1 MDAEYYKKYEPVFGK
16 WYITKQLGAGS
27 YGKVFEIQRT
37 DALDGTVYRGALKA
51 ITIPSS
57 PEELQSVLDEDGLDR
72 QGASSYFRETVVALN
87 REIALMNKV
96 KGHSNIV
103 SYEDHD
109 VIEHTDGIGWDI
121 LIRMELLT
129 PISQYFKQF
138 DTIPRQAVLRLGID
152 LCRALEVCEKYS
164 IIHRDIKPA
173 NIFISDTGDF
183 KLGDFGVART
193 ASASTGASTF
203 AGTVN
208 YMAPEVFRREKYTA
222 SVDTYSLGLVMYQ
235 LLNANRMPF
244 YPPYP
249 QPLTALAKERA
260 HDRRLAGEPL
270 PDPVNASG
278 PLADILRKACAP
290 APADRFA
297 SPTEMRLALEAVLRG
312 ASDAAPV
319 PDAGDATVRAA
330 VPAAEVP
337 AADTT
342 VTVAA
347 GTEAPDAADETT
359 RLPFGQQPAAQPTA
373 PAKAPAPKAEDETV
387 FLFAQQEQQR
397 REAEAAARKA
407 EAAAR
412 KAEEDALRAEE
423 QRKAEESRA
432 AAAKEQAQRA
442 EQERKAREAEEAAR
456 KAAQEKA
463 EAAET
468 PAPVEEKKFSR
479 RKMLGVIGGAAAL
492 AVLGGGGYTLY
503 SSSPVDEGTCG
514 DDLTWKLSN
523 NGTLTI
529 AGVGMMR
536 YSEISAPSPWYSH
549 RDSIKK
555 LVLKDGVTSISASA
569 FNTCHHLTSVKLP
582 DSVAYIGN
590 QAFKFC
596 VELSSITLPS
606 STKSVRIE
614 TFCRCSKLASVTLPY
629 GVTMIESRAFANCT
643 ALESIQFPVSLS
655 QIGAWAFSNC
665 EKLSSVKIPESVTS
679 ISNGAFSGCALTSVT
694 VSRNCKVHENAFD
707 DGVTINYYD

>member
-297 SPTEMRLALEAVLRG
+297 SPTEMRLALEAVLNG
-312 ASDAAPV
+312 TSDAAPV
-319 PDAGDATVRAA
+319 QDAGDATVRAA
-330 VPAAEVP
+330 APAAQVP
-337 AADTT
+337 AADKT

-347 GTEAPDAADETT
+347 APKAPETPDAADETA

-407 EAAAR
+407 EEEAR
-412 KAEEDALRAEE
+412 RAEE
-423 QRKAEESRA
+423 QRKAEEVRA
-432 AAAKEQAQRA
+432 AAAKAQAQRA

-456 KAAQEKA
+456 KAEQEKA

-468 PAPVEEKKFSR
+468 PAPAGEKKISR

-503 SSSPVDEGTCG
+503 SSSPVEEGTCG
-514 DDLTWKLSN
+514 DDLTWTLSN

-529 AGVGMMR
+529 KGTSMMR

-582 DSVAYIGN
+582 DSVAYIGD

-596 VELSSITLPS
+596 AELSSITLPS

-629 GVTMIESRAFANCT
+629 GVAMIESRAFANCT

-655 QIGAWAFSNC
+655 KIGAWAFSNC

-694 VSRNCKVHENAFD
+694 VSRNCKVHESAFD
-707 DGVTINYYD
+707 EGVTINYYD

>member
-330 VPAAEVP
+330 APAAQVP
-337 AADTT
+337 AADAAAT
-342 VTVAA
+342 VVAA
-347 GTEAPDAADETT
+347 PKAPETPDAADETT
-359 RLPFGQQPAAQPTA
+359 RLPFGQQPAAQPAA
-373 PAKAPAPKAEDETV
+373 PEKAPAPKAEDETV

-407 EAAAR
+407 E
-412 KAEEDALRAEE
+412 EDARRAEQ
-423 QRKAEESRA
+423 QRKAEEARA

-456 KAAQEKA
+456 KAEQEKA

-468 PAPVEEKKFSR
+468 PAPAGEKKISR

-492 AVLGGGGYTLY
+492 ALVGGGGYTLY
-503 SSSPVDEGTCG
+503 SSSPVEEGTCG

-529 AGVGMMR
+529 AGVGMMTDPDVL
-536 YSEISAPSPWYSH
+536 APLH
-549 RDSIKK
+549 LRVKK
-555 LVLKDGVTSISASA
+555 LVVKDGVTSISASA
-569 FNTCHHLTSVKLP
+569 FNTCQHLTSVKLP

-629 GVTMIESRAFANCT
+629 GVMMIESRAFANCT
-643 ALESIQFPVSLS
+643 ALKSIQFPVSLS

-694 VSRNCKVHENAFD
+694 VSRNCKVHESAFD
-707 DGVTINYYD
+707 EGVTINYYD

>member
-330 VPAAEVP
+330 APAAQVP
-337 AADTT
+337 AADAAA
-342 VTVAA
+342 TVAA
-347 GTEAPDAADETT
+347 VPKAPETPDAADETT
-359 RLPFGQQPAAQPTA
+359 RLPFGQQPAAQPAA

-407 EAAAR
+407 EEEAR
-412 KAEEDALRAEE
+412 RAEE
-423 QRKAEESRA
+423 QRKAEEARA

-442 EQERKAREAEEAAR
+442 EQERKAREAEEAAH
-456 KAAQEKA
+456 KAEQEKA

-468 PAPVEEKKFSR
+468 PAPAGEKKFSR

-503 SSSPVDEGTCG
+503 SSSPVEEGTCG
-514 DDLTWKLSN
+514 DDLTWTLSN

-529 AGVGMMR
+529 KGTSMMR

-606 STKSVRIE
+606 STKSIRIE

-679 ISNGAFSGCALTSVT
+679 IRNGAFSGCALTSVT
-694 VSRNCKVHENAFD
+694 VSRNCKVYESAFD
-707 DGVTINYYD
+707 EGVTINYYD

>member
-330 VPAAEVP
+330 APAAEVP

-407 EAAAR
+407 E
-412 KAEEDALRAEE
+412 EDALRAEE
-423 QRKAEESRA
+423 QRKAEEARA

-456 KAAQEKA
+456 KATQEKA

-468 PAPVEEKKFSR
+468 PAPAGEKKFSR

-503 SSSPVDEGTCG
+503 SSSPVEEGTCG
-514 DDLTWKLSN
+514 DDLTWELDTD
-523 NGTLTI
+523 GTLVIRGSGTI
-529 AGVGMMR
+529 T
-536 YSEISAPSPWYSH
+536 SSPWLEYSNAIATINIFASQIH
-549 RDSIKK
+549 ITTANFS
-555 LVLKDGVTSISASA
+555 GCSFVT
-569 FNTCHHLTSVKLP
+569 H
-582 DSVAYIGN
+582 
-590 QAFKFC
+590 
-596 VELSSITLPS
+596 
-606 STKSVRIE
+606 
-614 TFCRCSKLASVTLPY
+614 VTLPY
-629 GVTMIESRAFANCT
+629 DTQE
-643 ALESIQFPVSLS
+643 
-655 QIGAWAFSNC
+655 IGAYAFRDCTCLASISLPYSLIRIGRAAFKGC
-665 EKLSSVKIPESVTS
+665 TSLSSVILPDSLTNISAETFKDCISLSSVSIPKSVTNIYS
-679 ISNGAFSGCALTSVT
+679 QAFKGCALTSVT
-694 VSRNCKVHENAFD
+694 VSRNCKVHESAFD
-707 DGVTINYYD
+707 EGVTINYYD

>member
-109 VIEHTDGIGWDI
+109 VIEHTNGIGWDI

-290 APADRFA
+290 VPADRFA

-312 ASDAAPV
+312 ASDAAP
-319 PDAGDATVRAA
+319 AA
-330 VPAAEVP
+330 QVP
-337 AADTT
+337 AADAAA
-342 VTVAA
+342 TVAA
-347 GTEAPDAADETT
+347 APKAPETPDAADETT

-397 REAEAAARKA
+397 REAEEEAR
-407 EAAAR
+407 
-412 KAEEDALRAEE
+412 RAEE
-423 QRKAEESRA
+423 QRKAEEARA

-456 KAAQEKA
+456 KAEQEKA

-468 PAPVEEKKFSR
+468 PAPAGEKKISR

-492 AVLGGGGYTLY
+492 AVLGGAGYAVY
-503 SSSPVDEGTCG
+503 SAESSKPVAEGSCG
-514 DDLTWKLSN
+514 DGLTWSIS
-523 NGTLTI
+523 GAGVLTI
-529 AGVGMMR
+529 QGSGT
-536 YSEISAPSPWYSH
+536 ITGTPW
-549 RDSIKK
+549 
-555 LVLKDGVTSISASA
+555 
-569 FNTCHHLTSVKLP
+569 
-582 DSVAYIGN
+582 
-590 QAFKFC
+590 
-596 VELSSITLPS
+596 E
-606 STKSVRIE
+606 
-614 TFCRCSKLASVTLPY
+614 KLADRVTAIDLQASVPTIPPYCFTRFTSLTSVTLPEGLQIFGSY
-629 GVTMIESRAFANCT
+629 SFYCCVSLTTVTIPDGVFYIGNCAFGNCT
-643 ALESIQFPVSLS
+643 S
-655 QIGAWAFSNC
+655 
-665 EKLSSVKIPESVTS
+665 LSSVSIPESVTS
-679 ISNGAFSGCALTSVT
+679 IRNGAFSGCALTSVT
-694 VSRNCKVHENAFD
+694 LSRDCKVHESAFD
-707 DGVTINYYD
+707 EGVTINYYD

>member
-290 APADRFA
+290 VPADRFA

-312 ASDAAPV
+312 ASDAAP
-319 PDAGDATVRAA
+319 AA
-330 VPAAEVP
+330 QVP
-337 AADTT
+337 AADAAA
-342 VTVAA
+342 TVAA
-347 GTEAPDAADETT
+347 APKAPETPDAADETT
-359 RLPFGQQPAAQPTA
+359 RLPFGQQPAAQPTP

-407 EAAAR
+407 E
-412 KAEEDALRAEE
+412 EDARRAEE
-423 QRKAEESRA
+423 QRKAEEARA

-456 KAAQEKA
+456 KAEQEKA

-468 PAPVEEKKFSR
+468 PAPAGEKKISR

-492 AVLGGGGYTLY
+492 ALVGGAGYAVY
-503 SSSPVDEGTCG
+503 SAESSKPVAEGSCG
-514 DDLTWKLSN
+514 DGLTWSIS
-523 NGTLTI
+523 GAGVLTI
-529 AGVGMMR
+529 QGSGT
-536 YSEISAPSPWYSH
+536 ITGTPW
-549 RDSIKK
+549 
-555 LVLKDGVTSISASA
+555 
-569 FNTCHHLTSVKLP
+569 
-582 DSVAYIGN
+582 
-590 QAFKFC
+590 
-596 VELSSITLPS
+596 E
-606 STKSVRIE
+606 
-614 TFCRCSKLASVTLPY
+614 KLADRVTAIDLQASVPTIPPYCFTRFTSLTSVTLPEGLQIFGSY
-629 GVTMIESRAFANCT
+629 SFYCCVSLTTVTIPDGVFYIGNRAFGNC
-643 ALESIQFPVSLS
+643 SS
-655 QIGAWAFSNC
+655 
-665 EKLSSVKIPESVTS
+665 LSSVSIPESVTS

-694 VSRNCKVHENAFD
+694 LSRDCKVHESAFD
-707 DGVTINYYD
+707 EGVTINYYD

>member
-109 VIEHTDGIGWDI
+109 VIEHADGIGWDI

-173 NIFISDTGDF
+173 NIFVSDTGDF

-330 VPAAEVP
+330 APAAQVP
-337 AADTT
+337 AADAAAT
-342 VTVAA
+342 VSAA
-347 GTEAPDAADETT
+347 PKAPETPDAADETT

-407 EAAAR
+407 E
-412 KAEEDALRAEE
+412 EDARRAEE
-423 QRKAEESRA
+423 QRKAEEARA

-456 KAAQEKA
+456 KAEQEKA

-468 PAPVEEKKFSR
+468 PAPAGEKKFSR

-492 AVLGGGGYTLY
+492 AVLGGGGYAVY
-503 SSSPVDEGTCG
+503 SAESSKPVAEGSCG
-514 DDLTWKLSN
+514 DGLTWSIS
-523 NGTLTI
+523 GAGVLTI
-529 AGVGMMR
+529 QGSGTIT
-536 YSEISAPSPWYSH
+536 STPW
-549 RDSIKK
+549 
-555 LVLKDGVTSISASA
+555 
-569 FNTCHHLTSVKLP
+569 
-582 DSVAYIGN
+582 
-590 QAFKFC
+590 
-596 VELSSITLPS
+596 E
-606 STKSVRIE
+606 
-614 TFCRCSKLASVTLPY
+614 KLADRVTAIDLQASVPTIPPYCFTRFTSLTSVTLPEGLQIFGSY
-629 GVTMIESRAFANCT
+629 SFYCCVSLTTVTIPDGVFYIGNRAFGNC
-643 ALESIQFPVSLS
+643 SS
-655 QIGAWAFSNC
+655 
-665 EKLSSVKIPESVTS
+665 LSSVSIPESVTS
-679 ISNGAFSGCALTSVT
+679 IRNGAFSGCALTSVT
-694 VSRNCKVHENAFD
+694 VSRNCKVYESAFD
-707 DGVTINYYD
+707 EGVTINYYD

>member
-278 PLADILRKACAP
+278 PLADILRQACAP

-330 VPAAEVP
+330 APAAEVP
-337 AADTT
+337 AADAAAT
-342 VTVAA
+342 VSAA
-347 GTEAPDAADETT
+347 PKAPETPDAADETT

-407 EAAAR
+407 E
-412 KAEEDALRAEE
+412 EDARRAEQ
-423 QRKAEESRA
+423 QRKAEEARA

-456 KAAQEKA
+456 KAEQEKA

-468 PAPVEEKKFSR
+468 PAPAGEKKISR

-503 SSSPVDEGTCG
+503 SSSPVEEGTCG

-529 AGVGMMR
+529 AGVGMMTNPDVL
-536 YSEISAPSPWYSH
+536 APLH
-549 RDSIKK
+549 LRVKK

-569 FNTCHHLTSVKLP
+569 FRTYTHLTSVKLP

-694 VSRNCKVHENAFD
+694 VSRNCKVHESAFD
-707 DGVTINYYD
+707 EGVTINYYD

>member
-290 APADRFA
+290 VPADRFA

-319 PDAGDATVRAA
+319 PEAGDATVRAA
-330 VPAAEVP
+330 APAAEVP
-337 AADTT
+337 AADAAAT
-342 VTVAA
+342 VSAA
-347 GTEAPDAADETT
+347 PKAPETPDAADETT
-359 RLPFGQQPAAQPTA
+359 RLPFGQQPAAQPTP

-407 EAAAR
+407 E
-412 KAEEDALRAEE
+412 EDARRAEQ
-423 QRKAEESRA
+423 QRKAEEARA

-456 KAAQEKA
+456 KAEKR
-463 EAAET
+463 AAEQAAAAAKA
-468 PAPVEEKKFSR
+468 PAPAKTGEKKISR

-492 AVLGGGGYTLY
+492 AVLGGGGYAVY
-503 SSSPVDEGTCG
+503 SAESSKPVAEGSCG
-514 DDLTWKLSN
+514 DGLTWSIS
-523 NGTLTI
+523 GAGVLTI
-529 AGVGMMR
+529 QGSGT
-536 YSEISAPSPWYSH
+536 ITGTPW
-549 RDSIKK
+549 
-555 LVLKDGVTSISASA
+555 
-569 FNTCHHLTSVKLP
+569 
-582 DSVAYIGN
+582 
-590 QAFKFC
+590 
-596 VELSSITLPS
+596 E
-606 STKSVRIE
+606 
-614 TFCRCSKLASVTLPY
+614 KLADRVTAIDLQASVPTIPPYCFTRFTSLTSVTLPEGLQIFGSY
-629 GVTMIESRAFANCT
+629 SFYCCVSLTTVTIPDGVFYIGNRAFGNC
-643 ALESIQFPVSLS
+643 SS
-655 QIGAWAFSNC
+655 
-665 EKLSSVKIPESVTS
+665 LSSVSIPESVTS
-679 ISNGAFSGCALTSVT
+679 IRNGAFSGCALTSVT
-694 VSRNCKVHENAFD
+694 LSRDCKVHESAFD
-707 DGVTINYYD
+707 EGVTINYYD

>member
-330 VPAAEVP
+330 APAAEVP
-337 AADTT
+337 AADAAAT
-342 VTVAA
+342 VSAA
-347 GTEAPDAADETT
+347 PKAPETPDAADETT

-407 EAAAR
+407 E
-412 KAEEDALRAEE
+412 EDARRAEE
-423 QRKAEESRA
+423 QRKAEEARA

-456 KAAQEKA
+456 KAEQEKA

-468 PAPVEEKKFSR
+468 PAPAGEKKISR

-503 SSSPVDEGTCG
+503 SSSPVEEGTCG

-529 AGVGMMR
+529 AGVGMMTNPDVL
-536 YSEISAPSPWYSH
+536 APLH
-549 RDSIKK
+549 LRVKK

-569 FNTCHHLTSVKLP
+569 FRTYTHLTSVKLP

-694 VSRNCKVHENAFD
+694 LSRDCKVHESAFD
-707 DGVTINYYD
+707 EGVTINYYN

>member
-109 VIEHTDGIGWDI
+109 VIEHADGIGWDI

-290 APADRFA
+290 VPADRFA

-330 VPAAEVP
+330 APAAQVP
-337 AADTT
+337 AADAAA
-342 VTVAA
+342 TVAA
-347 GTEAPDAADETT
+347 APKAPETPDAADETT
-359 RLPFGQQPAAQPTA
+359 RLPFGQQPAAQPTP

-407 EAAAR
+407 E
-412 KAEEDALRAEE
+412 EDARRAEE
-423 QRKAEESRA
+423 QRKAEEARA

-442 EQERKAREAEEAAR
+442 EQERKSREAEEAAR
-456 KAAQEKA
+456 KAEQEKA

-468 PAPVEEKKFSR
+468 PAPAGEKKISR

-503 SSSPVDEGTCG
+503 SSSPVEEGTCG

-529 AGVGMMR
+529 AGVGMMTDPDVL
-536 YSEISAPSPWYSH
+536 APLH
-549 RDSIKK
+549 LRVKK
-555 LVLKDGVTSISASA
+555 LVVKDGVTSISASA

-629 GVTMIESRAFANCT
+629 GVMMIESRAFANCT

-694 VSRNCKVHENAFD
+694 VSRNCKVHESAFD
-707 DGVTINYYD
+707 EGVTINYYD

>member
-330 VPAAEVP
+330 APAAEVP
-337 AADTT
+337 AADAAAT
-342 VTVAA
+342 VSAA
-347 GTEAPDAADETT
+347 PKAPETPDAADETT

-407 EAAAR
+407 EEEAR
-412 KAEEDALRAEE
+412 RAEE
-423 QRKAEESRA
+423 QRKAEEARA

-456 KAAQEKA
+456 KAEQEKA
-463 EAAET
+463 EAEKRAAEQAAKA
-468 PAPVEEKKFSR
+468 PAPAKTGEKKISR
-479 RKMLGVIGGAAAL
+479 RTVLSIIGGIAGLCGLNVIVNLAFDANHPAASTSAASSNVAE
-492 AVLGGGGYTLY
+492 AVDSASLGDNIASGN
-503 SSSPVDEGTCG
+503 CG
-514 DDLTWKLSN
+514 KDLTWELDN
-523 NGTLTI
+523 DGTLTI
-529 AGVGMMR
+529 TGTGSMYAYQSWEKYDLSIQKVVINDGALTVG
-536 YSEISAPSPWYSH
+536 SN
-549 RDSIKK
+549 
-555 LVLKDGVTSISASA
+555 A
-569 FNTCHHLTSVKLP
+569 FKNCTNLTAVKLP
-582 DSVAYIGN
+582 EGVVSIQDS
-590 QAFKFC
+590 AFYGC
-596 VELSSITLPS
+596 SGLVNLTIP
-606 STKSVRIE
+606 KSVKTIYPKA
-614 TFCRCSKLASVTLPY
+614 FQRCSL
-629 GVTMIESRAFANCT
+629 
-643 ALESIQFPVSLS
+643 
-655 QIGAWAFSNC
+655 
-665 EKLSSVKIPESVTS
+665 TS
-679 ISNGAFSGCALTSVT
+679 IT
-694 VSRNCKVHENAFD
+694 VSRNCYISANSFD
-707 DGVTINYYD
+707 EDVVVYHYN

>member
-57 PEELQSVLDEDGLDR
+57 PEELQSVLDENGLDR

-290 APADRFA
+290 VPADRFA

-330 VPAAEVP
+330 APAAQVP
-337 AADTT
+337 AADAAA
-342 VTVAA
+342 TVAA
-347 GTEAPDAADETT
+347 APKAPETPDAADETT

-373 PAKAPAPKAEDETV
+373 PAKAPAAPKAEDETV

-407 EAAAR
+407 E
-412 KAEEDALRAEE
+412 EDARRAEQ
-423 QRKAEESRA
+423 QRKAEEARA

-456 KAAQEKA
+456 KAEQEKA

-468 PAPVEEKKFSR
+468 PAPAGEKKISR

-503 SSSPVDEGTCG
+503 SSSPVEEGTCG

-529 AGVGMMR
+529 AGVGMMTNPDVL
-536 YSEISAPSPWYSH
+536 APLH
-549 RDSIKK
+549 LRVKK

-569 FNTCHHLTSVKLP
+569 FRTYTHLTSVKLP

-694 VSRNCKVHENAFD
+694 LSRNCKVHESAFD
-707 DGVTINYYD
+707 EGVTINYYD

>member
-330 VPAAEVP
+330 APAAQVP
-337 AADTT
+337 AADAAAT
-342 VTVAA
+342 VSAA
-347 GTEAPDAADETT
+347 PKAPETPDAADETT

-407 EAAAR
+407 E
-412 KAEEDALRAEE
+412 EDARRAEQ
-423 QRKAEESRA
+423 QRKAEEARA

-456 KAAQEKA
+456 KAEQEKA

-468 PAPVEEKKFSR
+468 PAPAGEKKISR

-503 SSSPVDEGTCG
+503 SSSPVEEGTCG

-529 AGVGMMR
+529 AGVGMMTDPDVL
-536 YSEISAPSPWYSH
+536 APLH
-549 RDSIKK
+549 LRVKK
-555 LVLKDGVTSISASA
+555 LVVKDGVTSISASA
-569 FNTCHHLTSVKLP
+569 FNTCQHLTSVKLP

-694 VSRNCKVHENAFD
+694 VSRNCKVHESAFD
-707 DGVTINYYD
+707 EGVTINYYD

>member
-290 APADRFA
+290 VPADRFA

-330 VPAAEVP
+330 AAAAQVP
-337 AADTT
+337 AADAAA
-342 VTVAA
+342 TVAA
-347 GTEAPDAADETT
+347 APKAPETPDAADETT
-359 RLPFGQQPAAQPTA
+359 RLPFGQQPAAQPTP

-407 EAAAR
+407 E
-412 KAEEDALRAEE
+412 EDARRAEE
-423 QRKAEESRA
+423 QRKAEEARA

-442 EQERKAREAEEAAR
+442 EQERKSREAEEAAR
-456 KAAQEKA
+456 KAEQEKA

-468 PAPVEEKKFSR
+468 PAPAGEKKISR

-503 SSSPVDEGTCG
+503 SSSPVEEGTCG

-529 AGVGMMR
+529 AGVGMMTNPDVL
-536 YSEISAPSPWYSH
+536 APLH
-549 RDSIKK
+549 LRVKK
-555 LVLKDGVTSISASA
+555 LVVKDGVTSISASA
-569 FNTCHHLTSVKLP
+569 FRTYTHLTSVKLP

-694 VSRNCKVHENAFD
+694 VSRNCKVHESAFD
-707 DGVTINYYD
+707 EGVTINYYN

>member
-222 SVDTYSLGLVMYQ
+222 SVDTYSLGLVMYR

-290 APADRFA
+290 VPADRFA

-312 ASDAAPV
+312 ASDAAP
-319 PDAGDATVRAA
+319 AA
-330 VPAAEVP
+330 QVP
-337 AADTT
+337 AADAAA
-342 VTVAA
+342 TVAA
-347 GTEAPDAADETT
+347 APKAPETPDAADETT

-397 REAEAAARKA
+397 REAEEEAR
-407 EAAAR
+407 
-412 KAEEDALRAEE
+412 RAEE
-423 QRKAEESRA
+423 QRKAEEARA

-456 KAAQEKA
+456 KAEQEKA

-468 PAPVEEKKFSR
+468 PAPAGEKKISR

-492 AVLGGGGYTLY
+492 AVLGGAGYAVY
-503 SSSPVDEGTCG
+503 SAESSKPVAEGSCG
-514 DDLTWKLSN
+514 DGLTWSIS
-523 NGTLTI
+523 GAGVLTI
-529 AGVGMMR
+529 QGSGT
-536 YSEISAPSPWYSH
+536 ITGTPW
-549 RDSIKK
+549 
-555 LVLKDGVTSISASA
+555 
-569 FNTCHHLTSVKLP
+569 
-582 DSVAYIGN
+582 
-590 QAFKFC
+590 
-596 VELSSITLPS
+596 E
-606 STKSVRIE
+606 
-614 TFCRCSKLASVTLPY
+614 KLADRVTAIDLQASVPTIPPYCFTRFTSLTSVTLPEGLQIFGSY
-629 GVTMIESRAFANCT
+629 SFYCCVSLTTVTIPDGVFYIGNRAFGNC
-643 ALESIQFPVSLS
+643 SS
-655 QIGAWAFSNC
+655 
-665 EKLSSVKIPESVTS
+665 LSSVSIPESVTS
-679 ISNGAFSGCALTSVT
+679 IRNGAFSGCALTSVT
-694 VSRNCKVHENAFD
+694 LSRDCKVHESAFD
-707 DGVTINYYD
+707 EGVTINYYD

>member
-297 SPTEMRLALEAVLRG
+297 SPTEMRLALEAVLNG

-330 VPAAEVP
+330 APAAEVP
-337 AADTT
+337 AADAAA
-342 VTVAA
+342 TVAA
-347 GTEAPDAADETT
+347 APKAPETPDAADETT

-407 EAAAR
+407 EEEAR
-412 KAEEDALRAEE
+412 RAEE
-423 QRKAEESRA
+423 QRKAEEART

-456 KAAQEKA
+456 KAEQERA
-463 EAAET
+463 EVAEIEA
-468 PAPVEEKKFSR
+468 PAPAGEKKISR

-503 SSSPVDEGTCG
+503 SSSPVEEGTCG

-529 AGVGMMR
+529 AGVGMMTDPDVL
-536 YSEISAPSPWYSH
+536 APLH
-549 RDSIKK
+549 LRVKK
-555 LVLKDGVTSISASA
+555 LVVKDGVTSISASA

-629 GVTMIESRAFANCT
+629 GVMMIESRAFANCT

-694 VSRNCKVHENAFD
+694 VSRDCKVHESAFD
-707 DGVTINYYD
+707 EGVTINYYD

>member
-37 DALDGTVYRGALKA
+37 DVLDGTVYRGALKA

-290 APADRFA
+290 VPADRFA

-330 VPAAEVP
+330 APAAQVP
-337 AADTT
+337 AADAAA
-342 VTVAA
+342 TVAA
-347 GTEAPDAADETT
+347 APKAPETPDAADETT
-359 RLPFGQQPAAQPTA
+359 RLPFGQQPAAQPTP

-407 EAAAR
+407 E
-412 KAEEDALRAEE
+412 EDARRAEQ
-423 QRKAEESRA
+423 QRKAEEARA

-456 KAAQEKA
+456 KAEQEKA

-468 PAPVEEKKFSR
+468 PAPAGEKKISR

-503 SSSPVDEGTCG
+503 SSSPVEEGTCG

-529 AGVGMMR
+529 AGVGMMTNPDVL
-536 YSEISAPSPWYSH
+536 APLH
-549 RDSIKK
+549 LRVKK

-569 FNTCHHLTSVKLP
+569 FRTYTHLTSVKLP

-679 ISNGAFSGCALTSVT
+679 IRNGAFSGCALTSVT
-694 VSRNCKVHENAFD
+694 VSRNCKVYESAFD
-707 DGVTINYYD
+707 EGVTINYYD

>member
-109 VIEHTDGIGWDI
+109 VIEHADGIGWDI

-330 VPAAEVP
+330 APAAEVP
-337 AADTT
+337 AADAAAT
-342 VTVAA
+342 VSAA
-347 GTEAPDAADETT
+347 PKAPETPDAADETT

-407 EAAAR
+407 EEEAR
-412 KAEEDALRAEE
+412 RAEE
-423 QRKAEESRA
+423 QRKAEEART

-456 KAAQEKA
+456 KAEQERA
-463 EAAET
+463 EVAEIEA
-468 PAPVEEKKFSR
+468 PAPAGEKKISR

-503 SSSPVDEGTCG
+503 SSSPVEEGTCG

-529 AGVGMMR
+529 AGVGMMTDPDVL
-536 YSEISAPSPWYSH
+536 APLH
-549 RDSIKK
+549 LRVKK
-555 LVLKDGVTSISASA
+555 LVVKDGVTSISASA

-629 GVTMIESRAFANCT
+629 GVMMIESRAFANCT

-694 VSRNCKVHENAFD
+694 VSRNCKVHESAFD
-707 DGVTINYYD
+707 EGVTINYYD

>member
-164 IIHRDIKPA
+164 IIPRDIKPA

-330 VPAAEVP
+330 APAAQVP
-337 AADTT
+337 AADAAA
-342 VTVAA
+342 TVAA
-347 GTEAPDAADETT
+347 APKAPETPDAADETT
-359 RLPFGQQPAAQPTA
+359 RLPFGQQPAAQPAA
-373 PAKAPAPKAEDETV
+373 PEKAPAPKAEDETV

-407 EAAAR
+407 E
-412 KAEEDALRAEE
+412 EDARRAEE
-423 QRKAEESRA
+423 QRKAEEARA
-432 AAAKEQAQRA
+432 AAAKAQAQRA

-456 KAAQEKA
+456 KAEQEKA

-468 PAPVEEKKFSR
+468 PAPAGEKKFSR

-503 SSSPVDEGTCG
+503 SSSPVEEGTCG

-529 AGVGMMR
+529 AGVGMMTDPDVL
-536 YSEISAPSPWYSH
+536 APLH
-549 RDSIKK
+549 LRVKK
-555 LVLKDGVTSISASA
+555 LVVKDGVTSISASA
-569 FNTCHHLTSVKLP
+569 FNTCQHLTSVKLP

-694 VSRNCKVHENAFD
+694 LSRDCKVHESAFD
-707 DGVTINYYD
+707 EGVTINYYD

>member
-290 APADRFA
+290 VPADRFA

-330 VPAAEVP
+330 APAAQVP
-337 AADTT
+337 AADAAA
-342 VTVAA
+342 TVAA
-347 GTEAPDAADETT
+347 APKAPETPDAADETT

-407 EAAAR
+407 E
-412 KAEEDALRAEE
+412 EDARRAEQ
-423 QRKAEESRA
+423 QRKAEEARA

-456 KAAQEKA
+456 KAEQEKA

-468 PAPVEEKKFSR
+468 PAPAGEKKISR

-503 SSSPVDEGTCG
+503 SSSPVEEGTCG

-529 AGVGMMR
+529 AGVGMMTNPDVL
-536 YSEISAPSPWYSH
+536 APLH
-549 RDSIKK
+549 LRVKK

-569 FNTCHHLTSVKLP
+569 FRTYTHLTSVKLP

-694 VSRNCKVHENAFD
+694 VSRNCKVHESAFD
-707 DGVTINYYD
+707 EGVTINYYD

>member
-319 PDAGDATVRAA
+319 PEAGDATVRAA
-330 VPAAEVP
+330 APAAEVP
-337 AADTT
+337 AADAAAT
-342 VTVAA
+342 VSAA
-347 GTEAPDAADETT
+347 PKAPETPDAADETT
-359 RLPFGQQPAAQPTA
+359 RLPFGQQPAAQPTP

-407 EAAAR
+407 E
-412 KAEEDALRAEE
+412 EDARRAEE
-423 QRKAEESRA
+423 QRKAEEARA

-456 KAAQEKA
+456 KAEQEKA

-468 PAPVEEKKFSR
+468 PAPAGEKKISR

-503 SSSPVDEGTCG
+503 SSSPVEEGTCG

-529 AGVGMMR
+529 AGVGMMTNPDVL
-536 YSEISAPSPWYSH
+536 APLH
-549 RDSIKK
+549 LRVKK

-569 FNTCHHLTSVKLP
+569 FRTYTHLTSVKLP

-694 VSRNCKVHENAFD
+694 VSRNCKVHESAFD
-707 DGVTINYYD
+707 EGVTINYYD

>member
-37 DALDGTVYRGALKA
+37 DALDGTVYCGALKA

-138 DTIPRQAVLRLGID
+138 ATIPRQAVLRLGID

-319 PDAGDATVRAA
+319 PEAGDATVRAA
-330 VPAAEVP
+330 APAAEVP
-337 AADTT
+337 AADAAAT
-342 VTVAA
+342 VSAA
-347 GTEAPDAADETT
+347 PKAPETPDAADETT

-397 REAEAAARKA
+397 REAEAAARN
-407 EAAAR
+407 
-412 KAEEDALRAEE
+412 AEEEARRAEQ
-423 QRKAEESRA
+423 QRKAEEARA

-456 KAAQEKA
+456 KAEQEKA

-468 PAPVEEKKFSR
+468 PAPAGEKKISR

-492 AVLGGGGYTLY
+492 AVLGGGGYAVY
-503 SSSPVDEGTCG
+503 SAESSKPVAEGSCG
-514 DDLTWKLSN
+514 DGLTWSIS
-523 NGTLTI
+523 GAGVLTI
-529 AGVGMMR
+529 QGSGT
-536 YSEISAPSPWYSH
+536 ITGTPWE
-549 RDSIKK
+549 K
-555 LVLKDGVTSISASA
+555 LADRVTAIDLQASVPTIPPYC
-569 FNTCHHLTSVKLP
+569 FTRLTSL
-582 DSVAYIGN
+582 
-590 QAFKFC
+590 
-596 VELSSITLPS
+596 T
-606 STKSVRIE
+606 
-614 TFCRCSKLASVTLPY
+614 SVTLPEGLQIFGSY
-629 GVTMIESRAFANCT
+629 SFYCCVSLTTVTIPDGVFYIGNRAFGNC
-643 ALESIQFPVSLS
+643 SS
-655 QIGAWAFSNC
+655 
-665 EKLSSVKIPESVTS
+665 LSSVSIPESVTS
-679 ISNGAFSGCALTSVT
+679 IRNGAFSGCALTSVT
-694 VSRNCKVHENAFD
+694 LSRDCKVHESAFD
-707 DGVTINYYD
+707 EGVTINYYD

>member
-319 PDAGDATVRAA
+319 PEAGDATVRAA
-330 VPAAEVP
+330 APAAEVP
-337 AADTT
+337 AADAAAT
-342 VTVAA
+342 VSAA
-347 GTEAPDAADETT
+347 PKAPETPDAADETT

-407 EAAAR
+407 E
-412 KAEEDALRAEE
+412 EDARRAEQ
-423 QRKAEESRA
+423 QRKAEEARA

-456 KAAQEKA
+456 KAEQEKA

-468 PAPVEEKKFSR
+468 PAPAGEKKISR

-492 AVLGGGGYTLY
+492 AVLGGGGYAVY
-503 SSSPVDEGTCG
+503 SAESSKPVAEGSCG
-514 DDLTWKLSN
+514 DGLTWSIS
-523 NGTLTI
+523 GAGVLTI
-529 AGVGMMR
+529 QGSGTIT
-536 YSEISAPSPWYSH
+536 STPW
-549 RDSIKK
+549 
-555 LVLKDGVTSISASA
+555 
-569 FNTCHHLTSVKLP
+569 
-582 DSVAYIGN
+582 
-590 QAFKFC
+590 
-596 VELSSITLPS
+596 E
-606 STKSVRIE
+606 
-614 TFCRCSKLASVTLPY
+614 KLADRVTAIDLQASVPTIPPYCFTRFTSLTSVTLPEGLQIFGSY
-629 GVTMIESRAFANCT
+629 SFYCCVSLTTVTIPDGVFYIGNRAFGNC
-643 ALESIQFPVSLS
+643 SS
-655 QIGAWAFSNC
+655 
-665 EKLSSVKIPESVTS
+665 LSSVSIPESVTS
-679 ISNGAFSGCALTSVT
+679 IRNGAFSGCALTSVT
-694 VSRNCKVHENAFD
+694 VSRNCKVYESAFD
-707 DGVTINYYD
+707 EGVTINYYD

>member
-290 APADRFA
+290 VPADRFA

-330 VPAAEVP
+330 APAAQVP
-337 AADTT
+337 AADAAA
-342 VTVAA
+342 TVAA
-347 GTEAPDAADETT
+347 APKAPETPDAADETT

-407 EAAAR
+407 E
-412 KAEEDALRAEE
+412 EDARRAEQ
-423 QRKAEESRA
+423 QRKAEEARA

-456 KAAQEKA
+456 KAEQEKA

-468 PAPVEEKKFSR
+468 PAPAGEKKISR

-503 SSSPVDEGTCG
+503 SSSPVEEGTCG

-529 AGVGMMR
+529 AGVGMMTNPDVL
-536 YSEISAPSPWYSH
+536 APLH
-549 RDSIKK
+549 LRVKK

-569 FNTCHHLTSVKLP
+569 FRTYTHLTSVKLP

-629 GVTMIESRAFANCT
+629 GVTMIESRAYANCT

-694 VSRNCKVHENAFD
+694 VSRNCKVHESAFD
-707 DGVTINYYD
+707 EGVTINYYD

>member
-37 DALDGTVYRGALKA
+37 DALDGTIYRGALKA

-260 HDRRLAGEPL
+260 HDRRLAGETL

-319 PDAGDATVRAA
+319 QEAGDATVRAA
-330 VPAAEVP
+330 APAAEVP
-337 AADTT
+337 AADAAA
-342 VTVAA
+342 TVAA

-359 RLPFGQQPAAQPTA
+359 RLPFGGQPAAQPTA

-407 EAAAR
+407 E
-412 KAEEDALRAEE
+412 EDARRAEQ
-423 QRKAEESRA
+423 QRKAEEARA
-432 AAAKEQAQRA
+432 AAAKEKAQRA

-456 KAAQEKA
+456 KAEQEKA

-468 PAPVEEKKFSR
+468 PAPAGEKKFSR

-492 AVLGGGGYTLY
+492 ALVGGAGYAVY
-503 SSSPVDEGTCG
+503 SAESSKPVAEGSCG
-514 DDLTWKLSN
+514 DGLTWSIS
-523 NGTLTI
+523 GAGVLTI
-529 AGVGMMR
+529 QGSGT
-536 YSEISAPSPWYSH
+536 ITGTPW
-549 RDSIKK
+549 
-555 LVLKDGVTSISASA
+555 
-569 FNTCHHLTSVKLP
+569 
-582 DSVAYIGN
+582 
-590 QAFKFC
+590 
-596 VELSSITLPS
+596 E
-606 STKSVRIE
+606 
-614 TFCRCSKLASVTLPY
+614 KLADRVTAIDLQASVPTIPPYCFTRFTSLTSVTLPEGLQIFGSY
-629 GVTMIESRAFANCT
+629 SFYCC
-643 ALESIQFPVSLS
+643 VSLTTVTIPDGVFY
-655 QIGAWAFSNC
+655 IGNCAFGNC
-665 EKLSSVKIPESVTS
+665 SSLSSVSIPDSVLKIYR
-679 ISNGAFSGCALTSVT
+679 GAFDNCALTSVT
-694 VSRNCKVHENAFD
+694 VSRNCKVHESAFD
-707 DGVTINYYD
+707 EGVTINYYD

>member
-330 VPAAEVP
+330 APAAEVP
-337 AADTT
+337 AADAAAT
-342 VTVAA
+342 VSAA
-347 GTEAPDAADETT
+347 PKAPETPDAADETT

-397 REAEAAARKA
+397 REAE
-407 EAAAR
+407 
-412 KAEEDALRAEE
+412 EDARRAEE
-423 QRKAEESRA
+423 QRKAEEARA

-456 KAAQEKA
+456 KAEQEKA

-468 PAPVEEKKFSR
+468 PAPAGEKKISR

-492 AVLGGGGYTLY
+492 AVLGGGGYAVY
-503 SSSPVDEGTCG
+503 SAESSKPGAEGSCG
-514 DDLTWKLSN
+514 DGLTWSIS
-523 NGTLTI
+523 GAGVLTI
-529 AGVGMMR
+529 QGSGT
-536 YSEISAPSPWYSH
+536 ITGTPW
-549 RDSIKK
+549 
-555 LVLKDGVTSISASA
+555 
-569 FNTCHHLTSVKLP
+569 
-582 DSVAYIGN
+582 
-590 QAFKFC
+590 
-596 VELSSITLPS
+596 E
-606 STKSVRIE
+606 
-614 TFCRCSKLASVTLPY
+614 KLADRVTAIDLQASVPTIPPYCFTRFTSLTSVTLPEGLQIFGSY
-629 GVTMIESRAFANCT
+629 SFYCCVSLTTVTIPDGVFYIGNRAFGNC
-643 ALESIQFPVSLS
+643 SS
-655 QIGAWAFSNC
+655 
-665 EKLSSVKIPESVTS
+665 LSSVSIPESVTS
-679 ISNGAFSGCALTSVT
+679 IRNGAFSGCALTSVT
-694 VSRNCKVHENAFD
+694 VSRNCKVYESAFD
-707 DGVTINYYD
+707 EGVTINYYD

>member
-109 VIEHTDGIGWDI
+109 VIEHADGIGWDI

-138 DTIPRQAVLRLGID
+138 DTIPRLAVLRLGID

-290 APADRFA
+290 VPADRFA
-297 SPTEMRLALEAVLRG
+297 SPTEMRLALEAVLNG

-359 RLPFGQQPAAQPTA
+359 RLPFGQQPAA
-373 PAKAPAPKAEDETV
+373 PAKAPASKAEDETV

-407 EAAAR
+407 EEEAR
-412 KAEEDALRAEE
+412 RAEE
-423 QRKAEESRA
+423 QRKAEEARA
-432 AAAKEQAQRA
+432 AAAKAQAQRA

-456 KAAQEKA
+456 KAEQEKA
-463 EAAET
+463 EAEKRAAEQAAKA
-468 PAPVEEKKFSR
+468 PAPAKTGEKKISR
-479 RKMLGVIGGAAAL
+479 RKMLGILGGAAAL
-492 AVLGGGGYTLY
+492 AALGGGGYAIY
-503 SSSPVDEGTCG
+503 SSSVQSSFNKNQSGSCG
-514 DDLTWKLSN
+514 KDLTWELDTD
-523 NGTLTI
+523 GTLVIRGSGTI
-529 AGVGMMR
+529 T
-536 YSEISAPSPWYSH
+536 SSPWLEYSNAIATINIFASQIH
-549 RDSIKK
+549 ITTANFSGCSFVTHVTLPYDTQEIGAYAFRDCTCLASISLPYSLIRIGRAAFKGCTS
-555 LVLKDGVTSISASA
+555 LSSVILPDSLTSISAETFKDCIS
-569 FNTCHHLTSVKLP
+569 LSSVSIPK
-582 DSVAYIGN
+582 SVTNIYS
-590 QAFKFC
+590 QAFK
-596 VELSSITLPS
+596 
-606 STKSVRIE
+606 
-614 TFCRCSKLASVTLPY
+614 
-629 GVTMIESRAFANCT
+629 
-643 ALESIQFPVSLS
+643 
-655 QIGAWAFSNC
+655 
-665 EKLSSVKIPESVTS
+665 
-679 ISNGAFSGCALTSVT
+679 GCALTSVT
-694 VSRNCKVHENAFD
+694 VSRNCKVHESAFD
-707 DGVTINYYD
+707 EGVTINYYD

>member
-330 VPAAEVP
+330 APAAEVP
-337 AADTT
+337 AADAAAT
-342 VTVAA
+342 VSAA
-347 GTEAPDAADETT
+347 PKAPETPDAADETT

-407 EAAAR
+407 E
-412 KAEEDALRAEE
+412 EDARRAEQ
-423 QRKAEESRA
+423 QRKAEEARA

-456 KAAQEKA
+456 KAEQEKA

-468 PAPVEEKKFSR
+468 PAPAGEKKISR

-503 SSSPVDEGTCG
+503 SSSPVEEGTCG

-529 AGVGMMR
+529 AGVGMMTNPDVL
-536 YSEISAPSPWYSH
+536 APLH
-549 RDSIKK
+549 LRVKK

-569 FNTCHHLTSVKLP
+569 FRTYTHLTSVKLP

-596 VELSSITLPS
+596 VE
-606 STKSVRIE
+606 
-614 TFCRCSKLASVTLPY
+614 
-629 GVTMIESRAFANCT
+629 
-643 ALESIQFPVSLS
+643 
-655 QIGAWAFSNC
+655 
-665 EKLSSVKIPESVTS
+665 LSSVKIPESVTS

-694 VSRNCKVHENAFD
+694 VSRNCKVHESAFD
-707 DGVTINYYD
+707 EGVTINYYD

>member
-109 VIEHTDGIGWDI
+109 VIEHADGIGWDI

-290 APADRFA
+290 VPADRFA

-330 VPAAEVP
+330 APAAQVP
-337 AADTT
+337 AADAAA
-342 VTVAA
+342 TVAA
-347 GTEAPDAADETT
+347 APKAPETPDAADETT

-407 EAAAR
+407 E
-412 KAEEDALRAEE
+412 EDARRAEE
-423 QRKAEESRA
+423 QCKAEEARA

-456 KAAQEKA
+456 KAEQEKTA
-463 EAAET
+463 KA
-468 PAPVEEKKFSR
+468 PAPAKTGEKKISR

-492 AVLGGGGYTLY
+492 AVLGGGGYAVY
-503 SSSPVDEGTCG
+503 SAESSKPVAEGSCG
-514 DDLTWKLSN
+514 DGLTWSIS
-523 NGTLTI
+523 GAGVLTI
-529 AGVGMMR
+529 QGSGT
-536 YSEISAPSPWYSH
+536 ITGTPW
-549 RDSIKK
+549 
-555 LVLKDGVTSISASA
+555 
-569 FNTCHHLTSVKLP
+569 
-582 DSVAYIGN
+582 
-590 QAFKFC
+590 
-596 VELSSITLPS
+596 E
-606 STKSVRIE
+606 
-614 TFCRCSKLASVTLPY
+614 KLADRVTAIDLQASVPTIPPYCFTRFTSLTSVTLPEGLQIFGSY
-629 GVTMIESRAFANCT
+629 SFYCCVSLTTVTIPDGVFYIGNRAFGNCC
-643 ALESIQFPVSLS
+643 S
-655 QIGAWAFSNC
+655 
-665 EKLSSVKIPESVTS
+665 LSSVSIPESVTS
-679 ISNGAFSGCALTSVT
+679 IRNGAFSGCALTSVT
-694 VSRNCKVHENAFD
+694 LSRDCKVHESAFD
-707 DGVTINYYD
+707 EGVTINYYD

>member
-330 VPAAEVP
+330 APTAQVP
-337 AADTT
+337 AADAAA
-342 VTVAA
+342 TVAA
-347 GTEAPDAADETT
+347 APKAPETPDAADETT
-359 RLPFGQQPAAQPTA
+359 RLPFGQQPAAQPAA

-397 REAEAAARKA
+397 REAEAAV
-407 EAAAR
+407 R
-412 KAEEDALRAEE
+412 KAEEDARRAEE
-423 QRKAEESRA
+423 QRKAEEARA
-432 AAAKEQAQRA
+432 AAAKAQAQRA
-442 EQERKAREAEEAAR
+442 EQERKAKEAAEAAR
-456 KAAQEKA
+456 KAEQEKA

-468 PAPVEEKKFSR
+468 PAPAGEKKISR

-492 AVLGGGGYTLY
+492 AVLGGAGYAVY
-503 SSSPVDEGTCG
+503 SAESSKPVAEGSCG
-514 DDLTWKLSN
+514 DGLTWSIS
-523 NGTLTI
+523 GAGVLTI
-529 AGVGMMR
+529 AGVGMMTDPDVL
-536 YSEISAPSPWYSH
+536 APLH
-549 RDSIKK
+549 LRVKK
-555 LVLKDGVTSISASA
+555 LVVKDGVTSISASA
-569 FNTCHHLTSVKLP
+569 FRNYTHLTSAKLP
-582 DSVAYIGN
+582 NGITYIGRH
-590 QAFKFC
+590 AFKLC
-596 VELSSITLPS
+596 IELSSITIPS
-606 STKSVRIE
+606 SMKTIKTE
-614 TFCRCSKLASVTLPY
+614 TFCQCSKLASVNLQY
-629 GVTMIESRAFANCT
+629 GITVIESRAFANCT
-643 ALESIQFPVSLS
+643 ALVSIQFPVSLS

-665 EKLSSVKIPESVTS
+665 EKLFSVKIPESVTS

-694 VSRNCKVHENAFD
+694 VSRNCKVYESAFD
-707 DGVTINYYD
+707 EGVTINYYD

>member
-319 PDAGDATVRAA
+319 PEAGDATVRAA
-330 VPAAEVP
+330 APAAEVP
-337 AADTT
+337 AADAAAT
-342 VTVAA
+342 VSAA
-347 GTEAPDAADETT
+347 PKAPETPDAADETT

-407 EAAAR
+407 E
-412 KAEEDALRAEE
+412 EDARRAEQ
-423 QRKAEESRA
+423 QRKAEEARA

-456 KAAQEKA
+456 KAEQEKA

-468 PAPVEEKKFSR
+468 PAPAGEKKISR

-503 SSSPVDEGTCG
+503 SSSPVEEGTCG

-529 AGVGMMR
+529 AGVGMMTNPDVL
-536 YSEISAPSPWYSH
+536 APLH
-549 RDSIKK
+549 LRVKK

-569 FNTCHHLTSVKLP
+569 FRTYTHLTSVKLP

-694 VSRNCKVHENAFD
+694 VSRNCKVHESAFD
-707 DGVTINYYD
+707 EGVTINYYD

>member
-1 MDAEYYKKYEPVFGK
+1 M
-16 WYITKQLGAGS
+16 
-27 YGKVFEIQRT
+27 
-37 DALDGTVYRGALKA
+37 
-51 ITIPSS
+51 
-57 PEELQSVLDEDGLDR
+57 LDEDGLDR

-290 APADRFA
+290 VPADRFA

-330 VPAAEVP
+330 APAAQVP
-337 AADTT
+337 AADAAA
-342 VTVAA
+342 TVAA
-347 GTEAPDAADETT
+347 APKAPETPDAADETT

-407 EAAAR
+407 E
-412 KAEEDALRAEE
+412 EDARRAEE
-423 QRKAEESRA
+423 QRKAEEARA

-442 EQERKAREAEEAAR
+442 EQERKSREAEEAAR
-456 KAAQEKA
+456 KAEQEKA

-468 PAPVEEKKFSR
+468 PAPAGEKKISR

-492 AVLGGGGYTLY
+492 AVLGGGGYAVY
-503 SSSPVDEGTCG
+503 SAESSKPVAEGSCG
-514 DDLTWKLSN
+514 DGLTWSIS
-523 NGTLTI
+523 GAGVLTI
-529 AGVGMMR
+529 QGSGT
-536 YSEISAPSPWYSH
+536 ITGTPW
-549 RDSIKK
+549 
-555 LVLKDGVTSISASA
+555 
-569 FNTCHHLTSVKLP
+569 
-582 DSVAYIGN
+582 
-590 QAFKFC
+590 
-596 VELSSITLPS
+596 E
-606 STKSVRIE
+606 
-614 TFCRCSKLASVTLPY
+614 KLADRVTAIDLQASVPTIPPYCFTRFTSLTSVTLPEGLQIFGSY
-629 GVTMIESRAFANCT
+629 SFYCCVSLTTVTIPDGVFYIGNRAFGNC
-643 ALESIQFPVSLS
+643 SS
-655 QIGAWAFSNC
+655 
-665 EKLSSVKIPESVTS
+665 LSSVSIPESVTS
-679 ISNGAFSGCALTSVT
+679 IRNGAFSGCALTSVT
-694 VSRNCKVHENAFD
+694 VSRNCKVHESAFD
-707 DGVTINYYD
+707 EGVTINYYD

>member
-290 APADRFA
+290 VPADRFA

-330 VPAAEVP
+330 APAAQVP
-337 AADTT
+337 AADAAA
-342 VTVAA
+342 TVAA
-347 GTEAPDAADETT
+347 APKAPETPDAADETT

-407 EAAAR
+407 E
-412 KAEEDALRAEE
+412 EDARRAEE
-423 QRKAEESRA
+423 QRKAEEARA

-456 KAAQEKA
+456 KAEQEKA

-468 PAPVEEKKFSR
+468 PAPAGEKKISR

-503 SSSPVDEGTCG
+503 SSSPVEEGTCG

-529 AGVGMMR
+529 AGVGMMTNPDVL
-536 YSEISAPSPWYSH
+536 APLH
-549 RDSIKK
+549 LRVKK

-569 FNTCHHLTSVKLP
+569 FRTYTHLTSVKLP

-694 VSRNCKVHENAFD
+694 LSRDCKVHESAFD
-707 DGVTINYYD
+707 EGVTINYYD

>member
-235 LLNANRMPF
+235 LLIANRMPF

-249 QPLTALAKERA
+249 QPLPALAKERA

-290 APADRFA
+290 VPADRFA

-312 ASDAAPV
+312 ASDAAP
-319 PDAGDATVRAA
+319 AA
-330 VPAAEVP
+330 QVP
-337 AADTT
+337 AADAAA
-342 VTVAA
+342 TVAA
-347 GTEAPDAADETT
+347 APKAPETPDAADETT

-397 REAEAAARKA
+397 REAEEEAR
-407 EAAAR
+407 
-412 KAEEDALRAEE
+412 RAEE
-423 QRKAEESRA
+423 QRKAEEARA

-456 KAAQEKA
+456 KAEQEKA

-468 PAPVEEKKFSR
+468 PAPAGEKKISR

-492 AVLGGGGYTLY
+492 AVLGGAGYAVY
-503 SSSPVDEGTCG
+503 SAESSKPVAEGSCG
-514 DDLTWKLSN
+514 DGLTWSIS
-523 NGTLTI
+523 GAGVLTI
-529 AGVGMMR
+529 QGSGT
-536 YSEISAPSPWYSH
+536 ITGTPW
-549 RDSIKK
+549 
-555 LVLKDGVTSISASA
+555 
-569 FNTCHHLTSVKLP
+569 
-582 DSVAYIGN
+582 
-590 QAFKFC
+590 
-596 VELSSITLPS
+596 E
-606 STKSVRIE
+606 
-614 TFCRCSKLASVTLPY
+614 KLADRVTAIDLQASVPTIPPYCFTRFTSLTSVTLPEGLQIFGSY
-629 GVTMIESRAFANCT
+629 SFYCCVSLTTVTIPDGVFYIGNRAFGNC
-643 ALESIQFPVSLS
+643 SS
-655 QIGAWAFSNC
+655 
-665 EKLSSVKIPESVTS
+665 LSSVSIPESVTS
-679 ISNGAFSGCALTSVT
+679 IRNGAFSGCALTSVT
-694 VSRNCKVHENAFD
+694 LSRDCKVHESAFD
-707 DGVTINYYD
+707 EGVTINYYD

>member
-37 DALDGTVYRGALKA
+37 DALDGTVYRSALKA

-330 VPAAEVP
+330 APAAQVP
-337 AADTT
+337 AADAAAT
-342 VTVAA
+342 VSAA
-347 GTEAPDAADETT
+347 PKAPETPDAADETT

-407 EAAAR
+407 E
-412 KAEEDALRAEE
+412 EDARRAEE
-423 QRKAEESRA
+423 QRKAEEARA

-456 KAAQEKA
+456 KAEQEKA

-468 PAPVEEKKFSR
+468 PAPAGEKKFSR

-492 AVLGGGGYTLY
+492 AVLGGGGYAVY
-503 SSSPVDEGTCG
+503 SAESSKPVAEGSCG
-514 DDLTWKLSN
+514 DGLTWSIS
-523 NGTLTI
+523 GAGVLTI
-529 AGVGMMR
+529 QGSGTIT
-536 YSEISAPSPWYSH
+536 STPW
-549 RDSIKK
+549 
-555 LVLKDGVTSISASA
+555 
-569 FNTCHHLTSVKLP
+569 
-582 DSVAYIGN
+582 
-590 QAFKFC
+590 
-596 VELSSITLPS
+596 E
-606 STKSVRIE
+606 
-614 TFCRCSKLASVTLPY
+614 KLADRVTAIDLQASVPTIPPYCFTRFTSLTSVTLPEGLQIFGSY
-629 GVTMIESRAFANCT
+629 SFYCCVSLTTVTIPDGVFYIGNRAFGNC
-643 ALESIQFPVSLS
+643 SS
-655 QIGAWAFSNC
+655 
-665 EKLSSVKIPESVTS
+665 LSSVSIPESVTS
-679 ISNGAFSGCALTSVT
+679 IRNGAFSGCALTSVT
-694 VSRNCKVHENAFD
+694 VSRNCKVYESAFD
-707 DGVTINYYD
+707 EGVTINYYD

>member
-27 YGKVFEIQRT
+27 YGKVFEIERT

-319 PDAGDATVRAA
+319 PEAGDATVRAA
-330 VPAAEVP
+330 APAAEVP
-337 AADTT
+337 AADAAAT
-342 VTVAA
+342 VSAA
-347 GTEAPDAADETT
+347 PKAPETPDAADETT

-407 EAAAR
+407 E
-412 KAEEDALRAEE
+412 EDARRAEQ
-423 QRKAEESRA
+423 QRKAEEARA

-456 KAAQEKA
+456 KAEKRAAEQAAAAAKAPAPAKTGEKKISRRTVLGIIGGIAGLCGLNVIVNLAFDANHPAASTSAASSSVA
-463 EAAET
+463 EAVDSA
-468 PAPVEEKKFSR
+468 S
-479 RKMLGVIGGAAAL
+479 LGDNIASGN
-492 AVLGGGGYTLY
+492 
-503 SSSPVDEGTCG
+503 CG
-514 DDLTWKLSN
+514 KNLTWELDN
-523 NGTLTI
+523 DGTLTI
-529 AGVGMMR
+529 TGTGSMYAYQSWEKYDLSIQKVVINDGALTVG
-536 YSEISAPSPWYSH
+536 SN
-549 RDSIKK
+549 
-555 LVLKDGVTSISASA
+555 A
-569 FNTCHHLTSVKLP
+569 FKNCTNLTAVKLP
-582 DSVAYIGN
+582 EGVVSIQDS
-590 QAFKFC
+590 AFYGC
-596 VELSSITLPS
+596 SGLVNLTIP
-606 STKSVRIE
+606 KSVKTIDPKA
-614 TFCRCSKLASVTLPY
+614 FQRCSL
-629 GVTMIESRAFANCT
+629 
-643 ALESIQFPVSLS
+643 
-655 QIGAWAFSNC
+655 
-665 EKLSSVKIPESVTS
+665 TS
-679 ISNGAFSGCALTSVT
+679 IT
-694 VSRNCKVHENAFD
+694 VSRNCYISTNSFD
-707 DGVTINYYD
+707 EDVVVYHYN

>member
-290 APADRFA
+290 VPADRFA

-330 VPAAEVP
+330 APAAQVP
-337 AADTT
+337 AADAAA
-342 VTVAA
+342 TVAA
-347 GTEAPDAADETT
+347 APKAPETPDAADETT
-359 RLPFGQQPAAQPTA
+359 RLPFGQQPAAQPTP

-407 EAAAR
+407 E
-412 KAEEDALRAEE
+412 EDARRAEQ
-423 QRKAEESRA
+423 QRKAEEARA

-456 KAAQEKA
+456 KAEQEKA

-468 PAPVEEKKFSR
+468 PAPAGEKKISR

-492 AVLGGGGYTLY
+492 AVLGGGGYAVY
-503 SSSPVDEGTCG
+503 SAESSKPVAEGSCG
-514 DDLTWKLSN
+514 DGLTWSIS
-523 NGTLTI
+523 GAGVLTI
-529 AGVGMMR
+529 QGSGT
-536 YSEISAPSPWYSH
+536 ITGTPW
-549 RDSIKK
+549 
-555 LVLKDGVTSISASA
+555 
-569 FNTCHHLTSVKLP
+569 
-582 DSVAYIGN
+582 
-590 QAFKFC
+590 
-596 VELSSITLPS
+596 E
-606 STKSVRIE
+606 
-614 TFCRCSKLASVTLPY
+614 KLADRVTAIDLQASVPTIPPYCFTRFTSLTSVTLPEGLQIFGSY
-629 GVTMIESRAFANCT
+629 SFYCCVSLTTVTIPDGVFYIGNRAFGNC
-643 ALESIQFPVSLS
+643 SS
-655 QIGAWAFSNC
+655 
-665 EKLSSVKIPESVTS
+665 LSSVSIPESVTS
-679 ISNGAFSGCALTSVT
+679 IRNGAFSGCALTSVT
-694 VSRNCKVHENAFD
+694 LSRDCKVHESAFD
-707 DGVTINYYD
+707 EGVTINYYD

>member
-27 YGKVFEIQRT
+27 YGKVFEIERT

-330 VPAAEVP
+330 APAAQVP
-337 AADTT
+337 AADAAAT
-342 VTVAA
+342 VSAA
-347 GTEAPDAADETT
+347 PKAPETPDAADETT

-407 EAAAR
+407 E
-412 KAEEDALRAEE
+412 EDARRAEQ
-423 QRKAEESRA
+423 QRKAEEARA

-456 KAAQEKA
+456 KAEQEKA

-468 PAPVEEKKFSR
+468 PAPAGEKKISR

-503 SSSPVDEGTCG
+503 SSSPVEEGTCG

-529 AGVGMMR
+529 AGVGMMTNPDVL
-536 YSEISAPSPWYSH
+536 APLH
-549 RDSIKK
+549 LRVKK

-569 FNTCHHLTSVKLP
+569 FRTYTHLTSVKLP

-694 VSRNCKVHENAFD
+694 LSRNCKVHESAFD
-707 DGVTINYYD
+707 EGVTINYYD

>member
-290 APADRFA
+290 VPADRFA

-312 ASDAAPV
+312 ASDAAP
-319 PDAGDATVRAA
+319 AA
-330 VPAAEVP
+330 QVP
-337 AADTT
+337 AADAAA
-342 VTVAA
+342 TVAA
-347 GTEAPDAADETT
+347 APKAPETPDAADETT
-359 RLPFGQQPAAQPTA
+359 RLPFGQQPAAQPTP

-407 EAAAR
+407 E
-412 KAEEDALRAEE
+412 EDARRAEE
-423 QRKAEESRA
+423 QRKAEEARA

-456 KAAQEKA
+456 KAEQEKA

-468 PAPVEEKKFSR
+468 PAPAGEKKISR

-492 AVLGGGGYTLY
+492 AVLGGGGYAVY
-503 SSSPVDEGTCG
+503 SAESSKPVAEGSCG
-514 DDLTWKLSN
+514 DGLTWSIS
-523 NGTLTI
+523 GAGVLTI
-529 AGVGMMR
+529 QGSGT
-536 YSEISAPSPWYSH
+536 ITGTPW
-549 RDSIKK
+549 
-555 LVLKDGVTSISASA
+555 
-569 FNTCHHLTSVKLP
+569 
-582 DSVAYIGN
+582 
-590 QAFKFC
+590 
-596 VELSSITLPS
+596 E
-606 STKSVRIE
+606 
-614 TFCRCSKLASVTLPY
+614 KLADRVTAIDLQASVPTIPPYCFTRFTSLTSVTLPEGLQIFGSY
-629 GVTMIESRAFANCT
+629 SFYCCVSLTTVTIPDGVFYIGNRAFGNC
-643 ALESIQFPVSLS
+643 SS
-655 QIGAWAFSNC
+655 
-665 EKLSSVKIPESVTS
+665 LSSVSIPESVTS
-679 ISNGAFSGCALTSVT
+679 IRNGAFSGCALTSVT
-694 VSRNCKVHENAFD
+694 VSRNCKVYESAFD
-707 DGVTINYYD
+707 EGVTINYYD